1 MCMSCSPV
9 LSSRWAAAG
18 RQKVSRHNGLDS
30 TRISMST
37 SQRAW
42 RRAALSRSVS
52 CSGLMLPCSHTSK
65 RTRTA
70 APAHRCPRAH
80 THLTHRYRKHCA
92 FAKASQPELWL
103 PESTWTTVVRVSNR
117 SGWREMLETSPLR
130 AGPLPSWAGTCSA
143 QPLASTN
150 DSAMQAI
157 PEESS
162 TLTGLEERVM
172 EKRTKRAR
180 QNCMNDANTHES
192 NKFSWSWKTRDARSY
207 VSLQTK
213 TLLYSRAWFY

>member
-1 MCMSCSPV
+1 MTRSCQSPNCIITVVHTVHHMCMSCSPV

-18 RQKVSRHNGLDS
+18 RQNVSRHNGLGS

-103 PESTWTTVVRVSNR
+103 PESTLTTVVRVSNW
-117 SGWREMLETSPLR
+117 SGWREMLEMSPLR
-130 AGPLPSWAGTCSA
+130 AGPLPS
-143 QPLASTN
+143 
-150 DSAMQAI
+150 
-157 PEESS
+157 
-162 TLTGLEERVM
+162 
-172 EKRTKRAR
+172 
-180 QNCMNDANTHES
+180 
-192 NKFSWSWKTRDARSY
+192 
-207 VSLQTK
+207 
-213 TLLYSRAWFY
+213 